1 MEFPMAAPCLQ
12 PHQPP
17 RCLLCM
23 MERKEHIAMPMQVK
37 LFTRPLAGSPSG
49 LVEIEQVINAWL
61 AEYPG
66 VIVTHTETHVFF
78 NQETRKNDIVVLIW
92 YRA

>member
-1 MEFPMAAPCLQ
+1 
-12 PHQPP
+12 
-17 RCLLCM
+17 
-23 MERKEHIAMPMQVK
+23 MPVQVK

-66 VIVTHTETHVFF
+66 VTVTHTETHVFF

-92 YRA
+92 YRL

>member
-1 MEFPMAAPCLQ
+1 
-12 PHQPP
+12 
-17 RCLLCM
+17 
-23 MERKEHIAMPMQVK
+23 MPMQVK

-66 VIVTHTETHVFF
+66 IIVTHTETHVFF

>member
-1 MEFPMAAPCLQ
+1 
-12 PHQPP
+12 
-17 RCLLCM
+17 
-23 MERKEHIAMPMQVK
+23 MPVQVK

-66 VIVTHTETHVFF
+66 IIETHTETHVFF

-92 YRA
+92 YRS

>member
-1 MEFPMAAPCLQ
+1 MEW
-12 PHQPP
+12 
-17 RCLLCM
+17 
-23 MERKEHIAMPMQVK
+23 KEHSAMSVQIK
-37 LFTRPLAGSPSG
+37 LFTRPLGGSPSG

-66 VIVTHTETHVFF
+66 VTLTHTETHVFF

-92 YRA
+92 YRS

>member
-1 MEFPMAAPCLQ
+1 
-12 PHQPP
+12 
-17 RCLLCM
+17 M
-23 MERKEHIAMPMQVK
+23 MGRKEHSAMPMQIK

-61 AEYPG
+61 AEYPAI
-66 VIVTHTETHVFF
+66 IVAHTETHVFF

-92 YRA
+92 YRS

>member
-1 MEFPMAAPCLQ
+1 
-12 PHQPP
+12 
-17 RCLLCM
+17 
-23 MERKEHIAMPMQVK
+23 MPMQIK
-37 LFTRPLAGSPSG
+37 LFTRPLVGAPNG

-66 VIVTHTETHVFF
+66 VTVTHTETHVFF
-78 NQETRKNDIVVLIW
+78 NQETRKNDIVVLVW

>member
-1 MEFPMAAPCLQ
+1 MEQVLAPSLSLVRGEAVGAA
-12 PHQPP
+12 
-17 RCLLCM
+17 
-23 MERKEHIAMPMQVK
+23 AMPMQIK

-61 AEYPG
+61 AEYPAI
-66 VIVTHTETHVFF
+66 IVTHTETHVFF

-92 YRA
+92 YRS

>member
-1 MEFPMAAPCLQ
+1 MKQVADPSSHLAHDEAVGAP
-12 PHQPP
+12 
-17 RCLLCM
+17 
-23 MERKEHIAMPMQVK
+23 AMPMQIK

-61 AEYPG
+61 AEYPAI
-66 VIVTHTETHVFF
+66 IVTHTETHVFF

-92 YRA
+92 YRS

>member
-1 MEFPMAAPCLQ
+1 MLT
-12 PHQPP
+12 
-17 RCLLCM
+17 
-23 MERKEHIAMPMQVK
+23 QVK

-61 AEYPG
+61 AQQPT
-66 VIVTHTETHVFF
+66 ITITHTETHVFY

-92 YRA
+92 YHT